1 MANGCLPWQLFL
13 QILPIPMP
21 GHLFLPP
28 PQTQVNNG
36 KKQRARAPVKQ
47 QTGTE
52 RRLVGMKQQQ
62 EANRNQACLE
72 IGKQVNCN
80 SFGWLGH
87 VLVQLLGLLSLIL
100 AMPEQQEFCKLAKCF
115 YFRGRAKTL
124 CEIFLFKYTR
134 FTTNHLFDIRAK

>member
-1 MANGCLPWQLFL
+1 MKLKSAPNGKWLPAVAIIFVDFAHTHAW
-13 QILPIPMP
+13 
-21 GHLFLPP
+21 PP
-28 PQTQVNNG
+28 FSTATPNVGKQC

-47 QTGTE
+47 QTETE

-100 AMPEQQEFCKLAKCF
+100 AMPEQ
-115 YFRGRAKTL
+115 
-124 CEIFLFKYTR
+124 
-134 FTTNHLFDIRAK
+134 